1 MCVVVAYLQPMVSRG
16 NIRKKSRFGNAIAL
30 AEDLI
35 TRIIPACD
43 YYFFTFYLGFFMH
56 KMGSAALLGLALMA
70 SGCDSSDSEENNYSC
85 SPSVHHGKD
94 ASTCTSSEKVISLSL
109 NGEESNDHEEKALR
123 KPIADALEVITGK
136 KSSGT
141 GTQAATSASGG
152 LPQSMETID
161 ISAWEQKAQG
171 GTKVSTQQGI
181 PAQLEVIKEKSASTP
196 TGIDQAS
203 ATAGGQKGPHPTALE
218 PQQLIKAIAYV
229 PPEAK
234 GPQQFPDADSGS
246 DSDAAPQSVVIDG
259 MNRNI
264 PLDPSQPFP
273 WEISDDDADYQEVNE
288 IQLDIVVKKGDTFLD
303 ILASRDISSN
313 FYYGL
318 SKKQQKKLR
327 SFGIGDEL
335 TLKETGGVITYFSRK
350 ISTLKKLVFERVGD
364 DYVMSEVIANPV
376 DVKKQY
382 SFTINRSLYLDGK
395 AAGLSD
401 NVIMTLQDIY
411 GEKFNFSRDARKG
424 DVLSVVV
431 NEPSYEGQLVGTPE
445 VYGASIRQASGEPI
459 YALRFEAPEGHVRY
473 YGKDGG
479 SLQTGFM
486 RFPVQYTRISS
497 NFAPRRKH
505 PVLGYTRPH
514 LGTDLAAPRGRPIY
528 ATSDGKVVR
537 AGWASGYG
545 NVVYINH
552 EHGIQTRYGH
562 MNKIA
567 TRRGTRVKRGELI
580 GYVGMTG
587 TATGYHCHYEY
598 RINGKAV
605 DAMKV
610 TLPPSDPV
618 PSKLMAEFKA
628 QTAKTIAALN
638 TAKNQVIASR

>member
-1 MCVVVAYLQPMVSRG
+1 
-16 NIRKKSRFGNAIAL
+16 
-30 AEDLI
+30 
-35 TRIIPACD
+35 
-43 YYFFTFYLGFFMH
+43 MH

-70 SGCDSSDSEENNYSC
+70 SGCDGNDQGEEAYSC
-85 SPSVHHGKD
+85 SPSVHSGSD
-94 ASTCTSSEKVISLSL
+94 AGTCSSNEKQISLSL
-109 NGEESNDHEEKALR
+109 SDEPSDAGGSSFR
-123 KPIADALEVITGK
+123 QPVADALQVISPKKISSMKGQEAGLPQTLDTVDISSWKTDDSTQAPLPKNGMPVPLEVITG
-136 KSSGT
+136 
-141 GTQAATSASGG
+141 QADDTA
-152 LPQSMETID
+152 LPKPITI
-161 ISAWEQKAQG
+161 
-171 GTKVSTQQGI
+171 
-181 PAQLEVIKEKSASTP
+181 
-196 TGIDQAS
+196 AS
-203 ATAGGQKGPHPTALE
+203 APIAGGQTGPHPSALE
-218 PQQLIKAIAYV
+218 PEQLIKAIAYV
-229 PPEAK
+229 PPVAE
-234 GPQQFPDADSGS
+234 GPQQYPDEESGS

-273 WEISDDDADYQEVNE
+273 WEISDDDSDYQEVNE
-288 IQLDIVVKKGDTFLD
+288 IQLDIVVEKGDTFLD

-335 TLKETGGVITYFSRK
+335 TIKETDGVITYFSRK

-445 VYGASIRQASGEPI
+445 VYGASIRQASDDPI

-497 NFAPRRKH
+497 NFSPRRKH

-514 LGTDLAAPRGRPIY
+514 LGTDLAAPKGRPIY

-537 AGWASGYG
+537 AGWATGYG

-562 MNKIA
+562 MSKIA

-618 PSKLMAEFKA
+618 PSSLMAEFKA
-628 QTAKTIAALN
+628 QTAQTIAALN
-638 TAKNQVIASR
+638 TTKNQTLASR